1 MKVLCKILS
10 PLMLIEPKMVEPH
23 GSWALPKQ
31 ADGRGLQ
38 NPPYG
43 ALKGWAETFTFEH
56 VTGIIRNA
64 YNDLQHYGEPKVKT
78 KKVHNLLNKFTGP
91 KLESAKQ
98 VIQISEVYKKN
109 FSMAINFL
117 AQSVEP

>member
-1 MKVLCKILS
+1 
-10 PLMLIEPKMVEPH
+10 
-23 GSWALPKQ
+23 
-31 ADGRGLQ
+31 
-38 NPPYG
+38 
-43 ALKGWAETFTFEH
+43 
-56 VTGIIRNA
+56 
-64 YNDLQHYGEPKVKT
+64 
-78 KKVHNLLNKFTGP
+78 VHNLLNKFTGP